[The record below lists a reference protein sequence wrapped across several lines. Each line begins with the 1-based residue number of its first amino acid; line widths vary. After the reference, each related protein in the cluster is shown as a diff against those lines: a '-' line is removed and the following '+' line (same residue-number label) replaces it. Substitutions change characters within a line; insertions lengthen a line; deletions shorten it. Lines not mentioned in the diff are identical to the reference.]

1 MKSAIQ
7 QGKKRKVSIVFADS
21 NVDIISNEK
30 HHQTVTKLSIR
41 KLNVSLVFI
50 LQSYSALKDVRQKLL
65 HLFVTKIANR
75 REVQQ
80 IGINHSI
87 NHEPL
92 KIAVQQDSHFWSISF
107 AF

>member
-30 HHQTVTKLSIR
+30 HHQTVTKLSIK

-50 LQSYSALKDVRQKLL
+50 LQSYSALKDVLLNIL

-92 KIAVQQDSHFWSISF
+92 KIAVQ
-107 AF
+107 